1 MGSFNDYLEDKLIGL
16 VFKKNTYASPTN
28 IYVGLSKSTLAG
40 ATADAY
46 TGTTI
51 IGEVS
56 GGAYVRK
63 KCNTWDA
70 ASGGATENTG
80 PITFAQATADWG
92 TVKCWFLAD
101 RTTKGNVLVWGSLST
116 AKAISSGD
124 TAKFATGDIDVSLT

>member
-1 MGSFNDYLEDKLIGL
+1 MSGFADYLENELLDH
-16 VFKKNTYASPTN
+16 VFKVGAYTPATN
-28 IYVGLSKSTLAG
+28 IYIGLSKSTLAG

-70 ASGGATENTG
+70 GSAGATENSQTV
-80 PITFAQATADWG
+80 TFAQATADWG
-92 TVKCWFLAD
+92 TVKTWFAAD
-101 RTTKGNVLVWGSLST
+101 KTTLGNILCWGSLST
-116 AKAISSGD
+116 AKAVSSGD
-124 TAKFATGDIDVSLT
+124 TLKFATGDIDVTLT